1 MPAARADQRLTVRL
15 PAADRARLKAL
26 ARRHGLTESALLK
39 RLIERAI
46 EPVAL
51 PPALTPQGV
60 QDAPRTDR
68 LYVRLYADDRQLLA
82 ERAAARG
89 MASAT
94 YLAVLARAHL
104 RNLSPLPDAEMKKFS
119 ECVLVF
125 GAILRNLRVIANHL
139 GAIGSQEKAETPFQ
153 RNLETFLKT
162 GKYAFTSLNNVL
174 KENKRSWEVGHETS
188 DQ

>member
-1 MPAARADQRLTVRL
+1 MARS
-15 PAADRARLKAL
+15 
-26 ARRHGLTESALLK
+26 HGLTESALLK

-51 PPALTPQGV
+51 PPALALQGV
-60 QDAPRTDR
+60 QDAPRNDR

-104 RNLSPLPDAEMKKFS
+104 RHLSPLPEAEMKKFS

-125 GAILRNLRVIANHL
+125 SAVLRSLQAIANHL
-139 GAIGSQEKAETPFQ
+139 RASGSQEKAETPFQ

-162 GKYAFTSLNNVL
+162 GKHAFTSLNTVL
-174 KENKRSWEVGHETS
+174 KENKQSWEVGHEKS